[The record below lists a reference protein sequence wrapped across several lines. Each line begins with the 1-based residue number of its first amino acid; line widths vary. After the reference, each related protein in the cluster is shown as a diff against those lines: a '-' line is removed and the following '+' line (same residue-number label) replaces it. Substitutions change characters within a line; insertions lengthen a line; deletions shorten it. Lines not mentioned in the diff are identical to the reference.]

1 MVEVVC
7 GVRIGVAIG
16 CVGTRGEGVV
26 TSGGSASVA
35 DGGGVRWKDCSRC
48 PNGIS
53 GDLQGNLPYCLPFTR
68 NIRDVFNCCGMKC
81 FVTSVEPEL
90 GSVDFVGKSGTHMN
104 VCRQMNGD

>member
-1 MVEVVC
+1 MVEVGC

-48 PNGIS
+48 PNGIL
-53 GDLQGNLPYCLPFTR
+53 GDLQENLPYCLPFTL

-104 VCRQMNGD
+104 VCGQMNGD